1 MPNMEC
7 ILNDIQKLQLHQ
19 KEQILLTLEEI
30 IVLGLQVSQVEQE
43 INIAT
48 SFFWRPK
55 ILDCISTFLG
65 KRYVDGFV

>member
-1 MPNMEC
+1 
-7 ILNDIQKLQLHQ
+7 
-19 KEQILLTLEEI
+19 
-30 IVLGLQVSQVEQE
+30 LQVSQVEQE